1 MEGIRKY
8 KEIYKIRI
16 EECFDRYYNGYKK
29 EEISNEERLKRLK
42 SLINKKIWWVGKSGG
57 VVRNE
62 WVNKGGYIISK
73 VAEYSVWSKINEDN
87 YKLFGIGLKNFIDE
101 SELDKL
107 KVYIK
112 SKKSIHHYDIK
123 YDVLEEE
130 GCVWIDINDDF
141 KYKNVSV
148 KKNKDKVKEVIIED
162 YYDSDNK
169 FFNVDKDGKKIKR
182 FKVNKGKV
190 LRFYRDRKQLFID
203 LDENYVRISRWL
215 NKRYQHILECD
226 NNSASFCDRIV
237 CEVYYE
243 VKDGKLLAYSHR
255 LQDMIKRGYISSG
268 ISNVVAMFKR
278 DCMGDSD
285 EKMIE
290 WISGYKERK
299 KEYDDDYKVKKVL
312 DKGIKDNSDFFDVE

>member
-203 LDENYVRISRWL
+203 LV
-215 NKRYQHILECD
+215 D
-226 NNSASFCDRIV
+226 NNIAWFLDRII

-312 DKGIKDNSDFFDVE
+312 DKGIKDKFSWIEV